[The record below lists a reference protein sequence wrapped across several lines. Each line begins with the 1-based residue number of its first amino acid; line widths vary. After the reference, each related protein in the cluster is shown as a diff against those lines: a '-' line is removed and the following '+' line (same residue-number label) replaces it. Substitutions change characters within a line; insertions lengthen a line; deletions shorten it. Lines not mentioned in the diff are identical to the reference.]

1 MIKVKP
7 LLFQG
12 LFGLVL
18 KSYIALIIAFNFM
31 NGEDTV
37 SESIIPD
44 LKVKLLNGSSTTLH
58 QLTQDGPLLID
69 FWATWCVPCKKVMK
83 FLDEYHEKYAK
94 ENFKVLMIN
103 TDTPRSIAKVKSFIR
118 SQKYSFKIGM
128 DPNKVIAKKL
138 NGMIMPTL
146 ILVDKGGV
154 VKWRHQGYV
163 AGEEIEIEEQIKQVL
178 GKNINEKN
186 KG

>member
-1 MIKVKP
+1 MIKAKP
-7 LLFQG
+7 LSFLGYFV
-12 LFGLVL
+12 FMVRP
-18 KSYIALIIAFNFM
+18 YIALIIAFNFII
-31 NGEDTV
+31 GKDTV

-44 LKVKLLNGSSTTLH
+44 LKVKLLNGTTTTLH
-58 QLTQDGPLLID
+58 KLSQDGPLLVD

-83 FLDEYHEKYAK
+83 YLNQYHEKYAND
-94 ENFKVLMIN
+94 NFKVLMIN
-103 TDTPRSIAKVKSFIR
+103 TDTPRSLGKVRGFIKS
-118 SQKYSFKIGM
+118 QNYSFNVGM
-128 DPNKVIAKKL
+128 DPNKVLSKKL

-163 AGEEIEIEEQIKQVL
+163 AGEEVEIEEQIKQVL
-178 GKNINEKN
+178 GRSNNEKN